1 MNALFSSI
9 RHILSGLDSEID
21 RAIQCEKER
30 LDKNH
35 DVVAFMKLEDEDASG
50 YFSWLM
56 TGSVNGYLSAESKLD
71 SVISLM
77 GVEWFRKRMKL
88 VSWID
93 FLTMSRVSDA
103 RLKIISDEKKYPT
116 TWNIIQELG
125 CTSREYEDSEKL
137 REIVFHLNN
146 MIRHKQLFE

>member
-1 MNALFSSI
+1 MNALFLSI
-9 RHILSGLDSEID
+9 RHVLSGLDFEID
-21 RAIQCEKER
+21 RAIQCEKEK

-35 DVVAFMKLEDEDASG
+35 DVVAFMKLEDENARG
-50 YFSWLM
+50 YFLWLM
-56 TGSVNGYLSAESKLD
+56 DGSTNGYLNAEERFD
-71 SVISLM
+71 SVVNLM
-77 GVEWFRKRMKL
+77 GIEWFRKRMKL
-88 VSWID
+88 VFWID
-93 FLTMSRVSDA
+93 FLANCRVSDT